1 MPVYRAAPANA
12 SLTCVSPGC
21 WCHDRTPRYPSDL
34 TDAQWAVLEPRA
46 RQVMRELTV
55 AVGRPMV
62 HDLRAMCDAV
72 GYVVKNGVEW
82 RALPV
87 DFPPW
92 EAVYAFWE
100 RWNGRGLPQELIRR
114 LRELLRQHQGRAVQ
128 PSACI
133 ADSQIVKSH
142 DTVRKATRGYHGGKK
157 ITGRGRHLAV
167 DAEGWLLALVVT
179 AASVSDKAGA
189 KLLLIRLFNAF
200 STLQIM
206 WADSGYDGTPLA
218 RYARAVAGITVEVVQ
233 RIAPHSFQVLRRRWV
248 IERTFGWLMRY
259 RRLVRDYERTTANSE
274 AMIYWATVIIMTR
287 RLARYETGTPAEPRW
302 GGERP
307 RPGQPSQAAQAA

>member
-1 MPVYRAAPANA
+1 MLVYPVAARDA
-12 SLTCVSPGC
+12 SCASPGC
-21 WCHDRTPRYPSDL
+21 WCRDRRPVYPSDL

-46 RQVMRELTV
+46 RQVMAELTI
-55 AVGRPMV
+55 AAGRPMV

-72 GYVVKNGVEW
+72 AYVVKNGVEW

-92 EAVYAFWE
+92 EAAYAFWQ
-100 RWNGRGLPQELIRR
+100 RWNGRGLPQEVIRR
-114 LRELLRQHQGRAVQ
+114 LRELLRQHQGRAAQ

-133 ADSQIVKSH
+133 VDSQIVKAH
-142 DTVRKATRGYHGGKK
+142 DTVPKATSGYHGGKK

-189 KLLLIRLFNAF
+189 KLLIIKLFDAF
-200 STLQIM
+200 STLRLM
-206 WADSGYDGTPLA
+206 WADSGYDGAPLA
-218 RYARAVAGITVEVVQ
+218 RCAKAAAAITIEVVK
-233 RIAPHSFQVLRRRWV
+233 RTAPHAFQVLRRRWV

-259 RRLVRDYERTTANSE
+259 RRLARDYERRTDHAE
-274 AMIYWATVIIMTR
+274 AMIYWATIIIMTR
-287 RLARYETGTPAEPRW
+287 RLARYETGHTPPPRW
-302 GGERP
+302 GGDRRP
-307 RPGQPSQAAQAA
+307 ATQATQSPLSTGS

>member
-1 MPVYRAAPANA
+1 
-12 SLTCVSPGC
+12 
-21 WCHDRTPRYPSDL
+21 
-34 TDAQWAVLEPRA
+34 
-46 RQVMRELTV
+46 MRELTV

-72 GYVVKNGVEW
+72 GYVVKNGIEW

-114 LRELLRQHQGRAVQ
+114 LRELLRQHQGRAAQ

-189 KLLLIRLFNAF
+189 KLLLIKLFDAF
-200 STLQIM
+200 STLQVM
-206 WADSGYDGTPLA
+206 WADSGYDGAPLA

-287 RLARYETGTPAEPRW
+287 RLARYETGTPAGPRW

-307 RPGQPSQAAQAA
+307 QPGQPGQAAQAA